1 MNGPQTQVG
10 QVMRSE
16 MTRLRKCFNDALS
29 GMGGLEGLAE
39 AEAPAAAGA
48 IESRLSK

>member
-1 MNGPQTQVG
+1 MKVG

-39 AEAPAAAGA
+39 ADASAAAEA
-48 IESRLSK
+48 IESKLAK